1 MLFTDWE
8 KTYNVGPENCPE
20 VTMIHWPSEVTA
32 TGCRNREYKDEYSTI
47 SIQTQWK
54 KKFRYKQ
61 EYENGGNGYW
71 CVSGDVKSST
81 GTRPHEEVMMSVLTD
96 GKLYLCCH
104 GGPFNGHYPVSSF
117 QEGFDLYDKMAY
129 GG

>member
-1 MLFTDWE
+1 MLFKDWE

-20 VTMIHWPSEVTA
+20 ITMIHSPNEEYA

-47 SIQTQWK
+47 SIQTGWK
-54 KKFRYKQ
+54 KKFNNRLQ
-61 EYENGGNGYW
+61 YEKNNGWW
-71 CVSGDVKSST
+71 CVSGDVKAFN
-81 GTRPHEEVMMSVLTD
+81 GTRAQENVMMVVLED

-104 GGPFNGHYPVSSF
+104 GGPFDGYYPVSSF